1 MADKAVARRGS
12 TGVSDGDGSSVPVHT
27 IRGERVILD
36 ADLADLY
43 ETETRVFNQTFK
55 RQRERG
61 RFPVEWAF
69 ELTEAEVDDLK
80 SQGVIAS
87 GTWGGRRSLPWAFTE
102 HGVVLAATMLQSE
115 RAASVMRFVVDVF
128 VRARRRQLET
138 GGALLPS
145 KPDPASPA
153 GGPIADRLQGTLK
166 RVLDHKIDDTKT
178 LREEAQSV
186 LKDSLGHVKAKLKR
200 VEFESQEI
208 SARTEKLLAEAEAA
222 KASAAKTKA
231 ETDAIRLKTLATK
244 LRLMLQAEQGLAQD
258 DLKSFLKLLEE
269 FGGES

>member
-1 MADKAVARRGS
+1 MAEKAISRRGS
-12 TGVSDGDGSSVPVHT
+12 KGPPDDDASVPVHT

-43 ETETRVFNQTFK
+43 ETETRVFNQAFK

-61 RFPVEWAF
+61 RFPAEWAF
-69 ELTEAEVDDLK
+69 ELTEAEVEDLR
-80 SQGVIAS
+80 SQGVMSS

-102 HGVVLAATMLQSE
+102 HGVVLAATMLQSD

-138 GGALLPS
+138 DGPLLPVKT
-145 KPDPASPA
+145 KPEAVTA
-153 GGPIADRLQGTLK
+153 GPVAERLQGTLK

-178 LREEAQSV
+178 VREEAQSV
-186 LKDSLGHVKAKLKR
+186 LKESLGHVKAKLKR
-200 VEFESQEI
+200 AEIESQEVA
-208 SARTEKLLAEAEAA
+208 ARTEKLLAEAAAA

-231 ETDAIRLKTLATK
+231 ETDAIRIKTLATK
-244 LRLMLQAEQGLAQD
+244 LRLMLQAEQALAQD
-258 DLKSFLKLLEE
+258 EMASFLKLLED
-269 FGGES
+269 FGE

>member
-1 MADKAVARRGS
+1 MAGKSIARRGS
-12 TGVSDGDGSSVPVHT
+12 KGSSDDDGSPVPVHT

-36 ADLADLY
+36 ADLAGLY
-43 ETETRVFNQTFK
+43 ETETRVFNQAFK

-61 RFPVEWAF
+61 RFPHEWAF
-69 ELTEAEVDDLK
+69 ELTEAEVEDLK
-80 SQGVIAS
+80 SQGVIPS
-87 GTWGGRRSLPWAFTE
+87 GTWGGRRTLPWAFTE
-102 HGVVLAATMLQSE
+102 HGVVLAATMLQSD
-115 RAASVMRFVVDVF
+115 RAAAVMRLVVDVF
-128 VRARRRQLET
+128 VRARRRQLDA
-138 GGALLPS
+138 GGALLPA
-145 KPDPASPA
+145 KPDPEAVT

-200 VEFESQEI
+200 AEIESQEI
-208 SARTEKLLAEAEAA
+208 AARTEKLLAETEAA

-231 ETDAIRLKTLATK
+231 ETDAIRLKTLTIK

-258 DLKSFLKLLEE
+258 ELQRFLKLLEE
-269 FGGES
+269 FGE